1 MLRLLGRLKATE
13 VPRHGQLLT
22 AATARDPALAAAF
35 LVALPWALDPK
46 PSTQWLAAATLTGQ
60 VRLLFKWFP
69 LYVLLRP
76 VFCTDRNLIG
86 VVLTFI

>member
-1 MLRLLGRLKATE
+1 MHCIPDSVHAVPTPRSRLRAGRRRLLRLLGRLRATE

-35 LVALPWALDPK
+35 LAALPWMLDPR

-60 VRLLFKWFP
+60 VRQMH
-69 LYVLLRP
+69 
-76 VFCTDRNLIG
+76 
-86 VVLTFI
+86 

>member
-1 MLRLLGRLKATE
+1 MHKTLTPPSCLRVGRRRLLRLLGRLRATE

-35 LVALPWALDPK
+35 LAALPWTLDPK

-60 VRLLFKWFP
+60 VWQHLHFRS
-69 LYVLLRP
+69 P
-76 VFCTDRNLIG
+76 VCM
-86 VVLTFI
+86 